1 MINMMIIIRE
11 EKRYSVTN
19 LDDSILE
26 VKINKLDEQQT
37 GKREQWSKHDFLWST
52 ISSAV
57 DLANLWCFPYLCV
70 FLASWLICLDRY
82 LSAFL
87 VPYILSIILGGM
99 SLFYVELLL
108 GQYYQQGDN
117 NFNRRRLCYL
127 ILLCVQVFDSLLSLI
142 HLYYQWLYCLSFTRC
157 HMCDTLSSVRR

>member
-1 MINMMIIIRE
+1 MNMMIIIRE
-11 EKRYSVTN
+11 EKGSSVTN
-19 LDDSILE
+19 LDHSILE

-37 GKREQWSKHDFLWST
+37 GKREQWSKHNFLWF
-52 ISSAV
+52 IIGFAI
-57 DLANLWCFPYLCV
+57 DLANPWRFPCLCV

-87 VPYILSIILGGM
+87 VPYILSIILSGM

-108 GQYYQQGDN
+108 GQYYQQGDD
-117 NFNRRRLCYL
+117 NFNRRGLCHL
-127 ILLCVQVFDSLLSLI
+127 ILFCVQVLDSLLSLM
-142 HLYYQWLYCLSFTRC
+142 HLYYQWLYCLSFIRC